1 MPACLLKQYRFWQN
15 EDDSLSAFMPILES
29 NASITRSIL
38 HVILKPDGPPDK
50 TSFCNAHGTALISRI
65 FITENSTLKANE
77 VEFETTPD
85 TTKPVMYLVNLLRV
99 LSQYVS
105 GYNSINASVGPVSKI
120 NELLEF
126 ENESITLHALVRLV
140 LRLDCLS
147 NILAWSKSDP
157 TGQYAL
163 CQHALSTCILSHPLN
178 LPSLP

>member
-15 EDDSLSAFMPILES
+15 EDDSLSAFMPVLES
-29 NASITRSIL
+29 NAYITRSIL
-38 HVILKPDGPPDK
+38 HVILKPEGPPDK
-50 TSFCNAHGTALISRI
+50 TSFCNANGTALISRI

-85 TTKPVMYLVNLLRV
+85 TNKPVMYLVNLLRV
-99 LSQYVS
+99 LSQYVT
-105 GYNSINASVGPVSKI
+105 GYNSTNVSVGPVSKI

-126 ENESITLHALVRLV
+126 ENESMTLHALVRLV

-157 TGQYAL
+157 TGGYMYMNPST
-163 CQHALSTCILSHPLN
+163 HAFL
-178 LPSLP
+178 